1 MKTKPH
7 ENTPVRLKGMGKG
20 LCVTLNPIE
29 PIEYLKEELSRLFK
43 DLGHLTANS
52 RIVIDIGKRD
62 GYDDVIQE
70 ISEFLK
76 EKFGIGSVSRISG
89 KKTESETLMIR
100 GRLRS
105 GQKIKAKKHLILLGD
120 LNPGA
125 EVSAGGDILIMGSC
139 RGIVAAGQPDNKDA
153 IVLALDFRPTQI
165 QIGTLMAAGFPSSPT
180 QKQPEI
186 AYVDN
191 GVIVV
196 ENYSEANLFGRLPY
210 PEIR

>member
-1 MKTKPH
+1 MKTKPR
-7 ENTPVRLKGMGKG
+7 ENTPIRLKGMGKG
-20 LCVTLNPIE
+20 LCVTLNPLE
-29 PIEYLKEELSRLFK
+29 PIEYLKEELGRLFK
-43 DLGHLTANS
+43 DLGHLTANA
-52 RIVIDIGKRD
+52 RIVIDIGRRD

-76 EKFGIGSVSRISG
+76 EKFGIGSVSRMPG

-105 GQKIKAKKHLILLGD
+105 GQTLKAKKHLILLGD

-125 EVSAGGDILIMGSC
+125 EVSAGGDILVMGSC

-165 QIGTLMAAGFPSSPT
+165 QIGTLMAVGFPSSPN

-196 ENYSEANLFGRLPY
+196 ENYLEANLFGRLPS

>member
-1 MKTKPH
+1 MKITPH

-20 LCVTLNPIE
+20 LCVTLNPLE
-29 PIEYLKEELSRLFK
+29 PIEYLKEEMSRLFK
-43 DLGHLTANS
+43 DLRHLTPNAG
-52 RIVIDIGKRD
+52 IVIDIGERD

-70 ISEFLK
+70 LSEFLK
-76 EKFGIGSVSRISG
+76 ENFGIGSVSRIPG
-89 KKTESETLMIR
+89 KRSESETLMLS
-100 GRLRS
+100 GRMRS

-125 EVSAGGDILIMGSC
+125 EVFAGGDILIIGSC
-139 RGIVAAGQPDNKDA
+139 RGIVAAGQPDNNDA

-165 QIGTLMAAGFPSSPT
+165 QIGTLMAAGFPSSPN

-196 ENYSEANLFGRLPY
+196 ENYLEANLFGRLTSL
-210 PEIR
+210 EIR